1 MIWFL
6 FWNCLISCLQQL
18 HFKFAN
24 IEPSFWL
31 HEIYLSAVTAAVT
44 KPNISTLEYQLFKTF
59 NAKITKREQNHSSD
73 STAWCSGSGKGG
85 TTNTTLF
92 DFSFI
97 EEEEE
102 ESLLSLLE
110 VLLTSEELVGRS
122 CARCAWAQVE
132 QTADKVRSSSLQS
145 TPLCGQ
151 YTLLDR
157 RLSISLSSPSPAAA
171 SYCQCVSQ
179 LLVAS

>member
-1 MIWFL
+1 MQR
-6 FWNCLISCLQQL
+6 LQ
-18 HFKFAN
+18 
-24 IEPSFWL
+24 
-31 HEIYLSAVTAAVT
+31 
-44 KPNISTLEYQLFKTF
+44 
-59 NAKITKREQNHSSD
+59 KREQNHSSA

-102 ESLLSLLE
+102 SLLSLLE
-110 VLLTSEELVGRS
+110 VLLTSAELGGRS

-157 RLSISLSSPSPAAA
+157 RLSISLSLHPLLLLLLIIPALGCSLKLPSVTEPLSRYCAGHPPSLGPTALLARPDQTHSRNCVIPAQRMYQQA
-171 SYCQCVSQ
+171 
-179 LLVAS
+179 